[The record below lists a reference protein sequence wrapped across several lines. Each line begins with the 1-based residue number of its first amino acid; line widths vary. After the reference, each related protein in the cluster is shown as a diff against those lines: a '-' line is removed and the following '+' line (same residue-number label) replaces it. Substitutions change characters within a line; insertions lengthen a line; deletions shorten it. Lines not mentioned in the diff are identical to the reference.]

1 MTCIE
6 HNGTEDATWN
16 VTEDPNC
23 IRSTFKKMK
32 EKKKGRK
39 KKPHYVLTYCYN
51 LEDGKGKIIVEEE
64 KTLVLK
70 EDEPANPDNPGDDP
84 TDDPSDDP
92 TDNPSDNPTDKPV
105 DPNPSE
111 KDSGCKKDVS
121 MVIISLIS
129 LSSLLVLI
137 RKRK

>member
-1 MTCIE
+1 MFLFGIKK
-6 HNGTEDATWN
+6 
-16 VTEDPNC
+16 
-23 IRSTFKKMK
+23 KKMASAFQY
-32 EKKKGRK
+32 
-39 KKPHYVLTYCYN
+39 YVLTYCYD
-51 LEDGKGKIIVEEE
+51 LQDGKGRIVIEEE

-70 EDEPANPDNPGDDP
+70 EDEP
-84 TDDPSDDP
+84 TDDP
-92 TDNPSDNPTDKPV
+92 TDNPGDD
-105 DPNPSE
+105 